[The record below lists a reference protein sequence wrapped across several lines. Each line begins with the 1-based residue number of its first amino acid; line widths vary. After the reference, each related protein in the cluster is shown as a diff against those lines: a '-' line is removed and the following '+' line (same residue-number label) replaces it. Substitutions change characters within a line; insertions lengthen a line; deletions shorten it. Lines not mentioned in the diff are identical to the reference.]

1 MDFVK
6 FYTKDVP
13 YRLCSCNLLFY
24 ISRDGFDRL
33 LHQGD
38 VEAVADFDPPAG
50 GGLDLGFQRV
60 CVVLHLGFRHLLDVI
75 RAEGNHTNI
84 ELFLVLYNKPAFYT
98 FVGVIEMELIISQAS
113 Y

>member
-1 MDFVK
+1 MSRTGF
-6 FYTKDVP
+6 F
-13 YRLCSCNLLFY
+13 SCNLLFY
-24 ISRDGFDRL
+24 ISHNGFDHL

-38 VEAVADFDPPAG
+38 VESVANFDPPAG
-50 GGLDLGFQRV
+50 VGLDFGFQRV
-60 CVVLHLGFRHLLDVI
+60 CEVLHLGFHQLLDVI